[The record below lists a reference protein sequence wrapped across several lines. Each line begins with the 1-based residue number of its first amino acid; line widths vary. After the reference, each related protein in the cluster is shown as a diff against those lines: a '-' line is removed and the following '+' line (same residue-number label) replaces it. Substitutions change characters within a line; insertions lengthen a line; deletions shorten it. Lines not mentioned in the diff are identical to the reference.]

1 MTGLRR
7 NVPSYEAYSPNGLL
21 RERSTYKDG
30 EWDGL
35 VESYYENGQLKTK
48 ATYDDERDGPSEY
61 YYESGQLEWRVIYK
75 DGEWHGLSESY
86 DENGQLESKGTYN
99 MGEDRGEWIEDG
111 ETVTYDPCPP
121 GLENGN

>member
-30 EWDGL
+30 EW
-35 VESYYENGQLKTK
+35 
-48 ATYDDERDGPSEY
+48 
-61 YYESGQLEWRVIYK
+61 
-75 DGEWHGLSESY
+75 HGLSESY
-86 DENGQLESKGTYN
+86 DENGQLESEGTYN

>member
-7 NVPSYEAYSPNGLL
+7 NVPGLL

-48 ATYDDERDGPSEY
+48 ATYKDDERDGPLWPGVPRSC
-61 YYESGQLEWRVIYK
+61 
-75 DGEWHGLSESY
+75 
-86 DENGQLESKGTYN
+86 
-99 MGEDRGEWIEDG
+99 
-111 ETVTYDPCPP
+111 CP
-121 GLENGN
+121 L

>member
-48 ATYDDERDGPSEY
+48 ATYKDDERDGP
-61 YYESGQLEWRVIYK
+61 L
-75 DGEWHGLSESY
+75 GLAYRDLVAHS
-86 DENGQLESKGTYN
+86 
-99 MGEDRGEWIEDG
+99 DR
-111 ETVTYDPCPP
+111 
-121 GLENGN
+121 L

>member
-48 ATYDDERDGPSEY
+48 ATYKDDERDGPSEY
-61 YYESGQLEWRVIYK
+61 YYES
-75 DGEWHGLSESY
+75 
-86 DENGQLESKGTYN
+86 GQLESKGTYN

-111 ETVTYDPCPP
+111 ETGHLRPLSSRPRKRQLAP
-121 GLENGN
+121 